1 VAIEYHINER
11 DELIT
16 LTASGAVSS
25 ADACGCIAEMLKDQ
39 AFDANLPQLIDLR
52 AAEPTGNAEELE
64 AFETFLLGNY
74 QPRLG
79 STVAIVV
86 NEDWDE
92 STCARAFW
100 VSCALGL
107 AELFDDWNQAC
118 KWLVTREFTADLANT
133 PGLESLQGIFEEAF
147 LAEDDWA
154 EGDCAKDDS
163 EADLADAEGRERSWS
178 AEVANTDSDPDYGSE
193 HDADVETTAKTDRAT
208 PLDH

>member
-1 VAIEYHINER
+1 MAVEYHINER

-16 LTASGAVSS
+16 LTAGGAVTS
-25 ADACGCIAEMLKDQ
+25 AEACSCIDKMLKDQ

-52 AAEPTGNAEELE
+52 AAEPSGTAEDLAE
-64 AFETFLLGNY
+64 FETFLLGDY

-118 KWLVTREFTADLANT
+118 KWLVTREFTADLADT
-133 PGLESLQGIFEEAF
+133 PGLQSLEGVFEEAF
-147 LAEDDWA
+147 LEEDEVDGHCQEEEVRNA
-154 EGDCAKDDS
+154 DIASSEDPVDS
-163 EADLADAEGRERSWS
+163 ESDAEET
-178 AEVANTDSDPDYGSE
+178 AVTSDP
-193 HDADVETTAKTDRAT
+193 AT
-208 PLDH
+208 PLG

>member
-1 VAIEYHINER
+1 MAIEYHINDR

-25 ADACGCIAEMLKDQ
+25 SEACGCIEDMLKDP
-39 AFDANLPQLIDLR
+39 AFNAKIPQLIDLR
-52 AAEPTGNAEELE
+52 GAEPSGTAEDLSN
-64 AFETFLLGNY
+64 FETFLLGDY

-86 NEDWDE
+86 NQDWDE

-118 KWLVTREFTADLANT
+118 KWLVTREFTADMADSPDLKYLEDALDD
-133 PGLESLQGIFEEAF
+133 GLFEEDLF
-147 LAEDDWA
+147 EDEGAE
-154 EGDCAKDDS
+154 C
-163 EADLADAEGRERSWS
+163 DAETVT
-178 AEVANTDSDPDYGSE
+178 AVTADP
-193 HDADVETTAKTDRAT
+193 VT
-208 PLDH
+208 PPD

>member
-25 ADACGCIAEMLKDQ
+25 AEACGCINKMLNDPS
-39 AFDANLPQLIDLR
+39 FDANLPQLIDLR
-52 AAEPTGNAEELE
+52 AAEPAGNPEDLME
-64 AFETFLLGNY
+64 FEDFLLGDY

-92 STCARAFW
+92 PTCARAFW

-107 AELFDDWNQAC
+107 AELFDNWNQAC
-118 KWLVTREFTADLANT
+118 KWLVTREFSADMAET
-133 PGLESLQGIFEEAF
+133 PGLESLQGVFEEAF
-147 LAEDDWA
+147 MEEDDFDDETITDAISA
-154 EGDCAKDDS
+154 ESLREEVAELDS
-163 EADLADAEGRERSWS
+163 ESEPAVTTDPASSEG
-178 AEVANTDSDPDYGSE
+178 
-193 HDADVETTAKTDRAT
+193 
-208 PLDH
+208 

>member
-1 VAIEYHINER
+1 MAIEYHINER

-25 ADACGCIAEMLKDQ
+25 AEACGCLDTMLKDE

-52 AAEPTGNAEELE
+52 AAEPSGSAEELAE
-64 AFETFLLGNY
+64 FETFLLGNY

-86 NEDWDE
+86 NENWDE

-118 KWLVTREFTADLANT
+118 KWLVTCEFTADLADT
-133 PGLESLQGIFEEAF
+133 PGLESLEGIFEEAF
-147 LAEDDWA
+147 LAEDDS
-154 EGDCAKDDS
+154 EDDAPDNRS
-163 EADLADAEGRERSWS
+163 EQESRSEKEVADSDYDAE
-178 AEVANTDSDPDYGSE
+178 T
-193 HDADVETTAKTDRAT
+193 ETAVTTDRAT
-208 PLDH
+208 PLG